1 MLSILDAAINVNV
14 MIILY
19 PLFVEEFV
27 DEAGDV
33 HHFRHNSE
41 SLAEAL
47 KAYYKHCVSLIIY

>member
-1 MLSILDAAINVNV
+1 